1 MDGKARIIGLK
12 DAMAAMAAAFP
23 KDQKKRKSLL
33 VGAMRMAASKTIL
46 SSAKRRAL
54 ISDGSGALSES
65 LGIRTQST
73 GKMRTKPAAAGIEI
87 VPVRGNRKAIM
98 MYINHYYA
106 QRGKAAPANIVTSG
120 IRHGHLV
127 EFGTRHSAAQPYL
140 WPAAQSQTKSYIRRF
155 ARDLS
160 KKIESAV
167 RLRAKKRTKK

>member
-1 MDGKARIIGLK
+1 MEGKARIVGLK

-23 KDQKKRKSLL
+23 KDPKKQRGILG
-33 VGAMRMAASKTIL
+33 GAMRMAASKTIL
-46 SSAKRRAL
+46 PSAKRRAL
-54 ISDGSGALSES
+54 SSDGSGALSES
-65 LGIRTQST
+65 LGIRTQSSRKT
-73 GKMRTKPAAAGIEI
+73 GSKGIAAGIEI
-87 VPVRGNRKAIM
+87 VPVRSNRKAIAL
-98 MYINHYYA
+98 YINHYYA

-127 EFGTRHSAAQPYL
+127 EFGTRHHAAKPYL